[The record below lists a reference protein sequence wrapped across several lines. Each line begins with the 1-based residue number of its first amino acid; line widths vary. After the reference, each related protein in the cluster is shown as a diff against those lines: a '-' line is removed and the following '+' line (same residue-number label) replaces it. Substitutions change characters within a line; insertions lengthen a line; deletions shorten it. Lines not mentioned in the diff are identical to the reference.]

1 MKTFIVGH
9 DTKKLMNKI
18 KEISKGDILTFRASD
33 NKFKLILCT
42 SVYKERSPFNFTF
55 AALTYTSKTIPT
67 LENIMNCEF
76 YGIGNCSKDYFK
88 YTNTEI
94 NKMWAIHPEIKP
106 YFLGSYGVIIWRKD
120 FLKFRDNFEV
130 ICNLSIID
138 NLDKNGSGGMN
149 ASALAVLD
157 ALFVNKLS
165 ILENGRGQ
173 QKFKIKAI
181 LKD

>member
-1 MKTFIVGH
+1 M
-9 DTKKLMNKI
+9 DKI
-18 KEISKGDILTFRASD
+18 KEINKGDVLTFRASD

-55 AALTYTSKTIPT
+55 AALTYTAETVPT
-67 LENIMNCEF
+67 LKNIINCEF
-76 YGIGNCSKDYFK
+76 YGIGNRNNEYFK
-88 YTNTEI
+88 YTSTEL

-106 YFLGSYGVIIWRKD
+106 YFLGSYGLIIWRKD
-120 FLKFRDNFEV
+120 FLKFRNNFQI

-149 ASALAVLD
+149 ASVLTVLD

-165 ILENGRGQ
+165 ILENELGQ